1 MEVTM
6 SDRKTL
12 TKLYA
17 PRYQR
22 AQKKEKGQ
30 LLDEFLALAK
40 YDRCYGAWVLRQ
52 QGKRVKVSPT
62 RVMQGDV
69 KAKAPRVREKYYD
82 TAVQKALVKVWAVM
96 DGICSKRLAPA
107 LATLVPKL
115 VACGELR
122 VTKVVQEKLVQLSA
136 SSIDRLLTK
145 ERLALNG
152 GKKVHHTKPG
162 TLLKHQIPIR
172 TFADWNEQA
181 AGFVELDLVGHE
193 GGNAQGDYCF
203 SLNVTDVFSGWTE
216 TRAIQN
222 KAQVWVVEALEVIR
236 QRLPFALQG
245 IDSDNGSE
253 FINHHLMKYCQQHEL
268 TFTRSRSNRKNDN
281 CFVEQ
286 KNYTVVRRAV
296 GYRRYET
303 TEQQRLL
310 NALYDQLRLYLNYF
324 QPVMKLVEK
333 TREGSRVKKKYDV
346 AQTPYER
353 LLLSDKVSKQD
364 KVKLRAEYDRLNPA
378 QLKRDIEGLQTQ
390 LLKSVTQS
398 QQKAKGRTVTPASP
412 CGSATVTVRPFA

>member
-6 SDRKTL
+6 SDRRTL
-12 TKLYA
+12 TRLYA
-17 PRYQR
+17 ERYRR
-22 AQKKEKGQ
+22 ARKKEKGQ
-30 LLDEFLALAK
+30 ILDEFLALTN
-40 YDRCYGAWVLRQ
+40 YQRCHAAWLLRY
-52 QGKRVKVSPT
+52 QGKRVKVSPK
-62 RVMQGDV
+62 RVLQGEV
-69 KAKAPRVREKYYD
+69 KLKVPRARKPYYD
-82 TAVQKALVKVWAVM
+82 AAVKKALVQVWGIM

-107 LATLVPKL
+107 LPTLVPKL

-122 VTKVVQEKLVQLSA
+122 VKAEVQAKLVQLSPA
-136 SSIDRLLTK
+136 TIDRLLTQ

-152 GKKVHHTKPG
+152 GKKIHHTKPG

-172 TFADWNEQA
+172 TFADWNEQE

-222 KAQVWVVEALEVIR
+222 KAQVWVAEALEVIR
-236 QRLPFALQG
+236 QRLPFPLQG

-253 FINHHLMKYCQQHEL
+253 FINHHLMKYCRTHEL

-296 GYRRYET
+296 GYSRYET
-303 TEQQRLL
+303 AEQQRLL

-333 TREGSRVKKKYDV
+333 TRDGSKVRKKYDV

-353 LLLSDKVSKQD
+353 LLAADKVSKQD
-364 KVKLRAEYDRLNPA
+364 KAKLRAEYDRLNPA
-378 QLKRDIEGLQTQ
+378 QLKRDIERLQNQ
-390 LLKSVTQS
+390 LLKSVTQAPR
-398 QQKAKGRTVTPASP
+398 KAKGRTVTTASP
-412 CGSATVTVRPFA
+412 PAPRP